1 VKKHQVIF
9 FAVTMALSSWAHAVD
24 WDPVANRNSLGT
36 AFFVDTESVVDND
49 PIVTITVLED
59 RLKIKKF
66 QVNGIIVR
74 YRSYVSRRYIL
85 CTKKQSVIEQGV
97 YYSGR
102 MGSGRAVYKFKDE
115 VDKESFS
122 SIATNTWAEALFEYV
137 CDGSKPLHR
146 VT

>member
-1 VKKHQVIF
+1 
-9 FAVTMALSSWAHAVD
+9 MALKISVVVAIALPCMAFAAD

-36 AFFVDTESVVDND
+36 AFFVDTDSVVDND

-59 RLKIKKF
+59 RLRSKAFK
-66 QVNGIIVR
+66 VNGINIS
-74 YRSYVSRRYIL
+74 YRSYISRRYIL